1 MKLAKDTSRSQSNKI
16 ANSLSTSFEPEL
28 SFKSPATKK
37 AEPATAIKLTRSDV
51 TNPVA
56 KPPKHKNDKND
67 QVVG

>member
-37 AEPATAIKLTRSDV
+37 AEPATVIKLIRSDV
-51 TNPVA
+51 TNPVS
-56 KPPKHKNDKND
+56 KPPKNKND

>member
-37 AEPATAIKLTRSDV
+37 TEPTTAIKLTRSDV
-51 TNPVA
+51 TNPVS
-56 KPPKHKNDKND
+56 KPPKHKND